1 MKRINNSHPATTPIR
16 TRGLPVGNLRAFE
29 AVARHLNFRSAG
41 EELALTQSAVTRQIQ
56 ALESDVGGALFERH
70 TRSVALTPAG
80 RTLLNSVSPWLERLD
95 TAVRGIRGGLAR
107 KAVSV
112 STFASFASMWVI
124 PKLEAFQRAQP
135 DIDISIDA
143 SDAFVNLDN
152 GDVDLVLRYGTYEQM
167 PKGAIRLFDDVISP
181 MVSPWLLSTRTSAQP
196 IERVADLYAHTLIE
210 MIDATLNQQN
220 WLTWIGWSAQHGSK
234 VPANARWLRLG
245 YAYQTVQAAL
255 AGQGVVLARLPL
267 VEESI
272 HNGALIEPLPQLRVQ
287 SPMAYWLIAKA
298 GSLDRPEVLAFSN
311 WLQKQAALT
320 RKIIKLKT
328 TSHATLST
336 ISSI

>member
-1 MKRINNSHPATTPIR
+1 MNRINSKIQTGAPIR

-41 EELALTQSAVTRQIQ
+41 EELALTQPAVTRQIQ

-70 TRSVALTPAG
+70 TRSVALTSAG
-80 RTLLNSVSPWLERLD
+80 RTLLQSVSPWLERLD
-95 TAVRGIRGGLAR
+95 TAVRSIRGGLAR
-107 KAVSV
+107 KSVSV

-124 PKLEAFQRAQP
+124 PKLEAFQRIQP

-143 SDAFVNLDN
+143 SDAFVNVE
-152 GDVDLVLRYGTYEQM
+152 GGEVDLVLRYGTYAQM
-167 PKGAIRLFDDVISP
+167 PKGAIKLFDDVISP
-181 MVSPWLLSTRTSAQP
+181 MLSPWLLQSRMKDKP
-196 IERVADLYAHTLIE
+196 IVSVADLYSHTLIE
-210 MIDATLNQQN
+210 MSDVTHNQLN
-220 WLTWIGWSAQHGSK
+220 WLTWTGWSAKHSTK
-234 VPANARWLRLG
+234 LSASVRWLRFS
-245 YAYQTVQAAL
+245 YAYQTVQAAI

-272 HNGALIEPLPQLRVQ
+272 QNGTLTEPLPQLRVQ
-287 SPMAYWLIAKA
+287 SPMSYWLIARS

-320 RKIIKLKT
+320 RKIIKLKIT
-328 TSHATLST
+328 P
-336 ISSI
+336 

>member
-1 MKRINNSHPATTPIR
+1 MKRINNPITNTTPVR

-41 EELALTQSAVTRQIQ
+41 EELGLTQPAVTRQIQ

-80 RTLLNSVSPWLERLD
+80 RTLLHSVSPWLERLD
-95 TAVRGIRGGLAR
+95 TAVRSIRGGLAR

-143 SDAFVNLDN
+143 SDAFVNLEN
-152 GDVDLVLRYGTYEQM
+152 GDVDLVLRYGTYAQM

-181 MVSPWLLSTRTSAQP
+181 MVSPWLLDSGTKNKP
-196 IERVADLYAHTLIE
+196 IDGLADLYSHTLIE
-210 MIDATLNQQN
+210 MSDVTQNQQS
-220 WLTWIGWSAQHGSK
+220 WLTWAGWSAQHASK
-234 VPANARWLRLG
+234 VPASARWLRFS

-272 HNGALIEPLPQLRVQ
+272 QNRALIEPLPQLRLQ
-287 SPMAYWLIAKA
+287 SPMSYWLIARS
-298 GSLDRPEVLAFSN
+298 GSLERPEVLAFSN

-328 TSHATLST
+328 L
-336 ISSI
+336 

>member
-1 MKRINNSHPATTPIR
+1 MNRINKLNPTTAPTR

-29 AVARHLNFRSAG
+29 AVARHLNFRTAG
-41 EELALTQSAVTRQIQ
+41 EELALTQPAVTRQIQ

-80 RTLLNSVSPWLERLD
+80 RTLLHSVSPWLERLD

-124 PKLEAFQRAQP
+124 PKLEAFQRTQP

-152 GDVDLVLRYGTYEQM
+152 GDVDLALRYGTYEQM

-181 MVSPWLLSTRTSAQP
+181 MVSPWLMNDKLVAG
-196 IERVADLYAHTLIE
+196 VADLYGFTLIE
-210 MIDATLNQQN
+210 MIDATMNQQN
-220 WLTWIGWSAQHGSK
+220 WLTWIGWSSQHGSK
-234 VPANARWLRLG
+234 VPASARWLRFS

-255 AGQGVVLARLPL
+255 AGQGMALARLPL

-272 HNGALIEPLPQLRVQ
+272 QNGALIEPLPQLRVQ
-287 SPMAYWLIAKA
+287 SPMSYWLIARS

-320 RKIIKLKT
+320 RKIIKFQ
-328 TSHATLST
+328 TL
-336 ISSI
+336 

>member
-1 MKRINNSHPATTPIR
+1 MNRINTIVQSTVPVR

-41 EELALTQSAVTRQIQ
+41 DELGLTQPAVTRQIQ

-70 TRSVALTPAG
+70 TRAVALTPAG
-80 RTLLNSVSPWLERLD
+80 RTLLHSVSPWLERLD
-95 TAVRGIRGGLAR
+95 TTVRAIRGGMAR

-152 GDVDLVLRYGTYEQM
+152 SEVDLVLRYGTYAQM

-181 MVSPWLLSTRTSAQP
+181 MVSPWLLKDKGKETRIDSM
-196 IERVADLYAHTLIE
+196 ADLHGFTLIE
-210 MIDATLNQQN
+210 MSDPTQNQIN
-220 WLTWIGWSAQHGSK
+220 WLTWTGWLAQHGSK
-234 VPANARWLRLG
+234 VPANARWLRFS
-245 YAYQTVQAAL
+245 YAYQTVQAAM

-272 HNGALIEPLPQLRVQ
+272 QNGALLEPLPLLRVQ
-287 SPMAYWLIAKA
+287 SPMSYWLIARS
-298 GSLDRPEVLAFSN
+298 GSLERPEVLAFSN

-320 RKIIKLKT
+320 RNTIKVKM
-328 TSHATLST
+328 
-336 ISSI
+336 

>member
-1 MKRINNSHPATTPIR
+1 MNRINKLNPTTAPTR

-29 AVARHLNFRSAG
+29 AVARHLNFRTAG
-41 EELALTQSAVTRQIQ
+41 EELALTQPAVTRQIQ

-80 RTLLNSVSPWLERLD
+80 RTLLHSVSPWLERLD

-124 PKLEAFQRAQP
+124 PKLEAFQRTQP

-152 GDVDLVLRYGTYEQM
+152 GDVDLALRYGTYEQM

-181 MVSPWLLSTRTSAQP
+181 MVSPWLMNDKLVAG
-196 IERVADLYAHTLIE
+196 VADLYGFTLIE
-210 MIDATLNQQN
+210 MIDATMNQQN
-220 WLTWIGWSAQHGSK
+220 WLTWIGWSSQHGSK
-234 VPANARWLRLG
+234 VPVSARWLRFS

-255 AGQGVVLARLPL
+255 AGQGMVLARLPL

-272 HNGALIEPLPQLRVQ
+272 QNGALIEPLPQLRVQ
-287 SPMAYWLIAKA
+287 SPMSYWLIARS

-311 WLQKQAALT
+311 WLQKQAVLT

-328 TSHATLST
+328 NLST
-336 ISSI
+336 TAVI

>member
-1 MKRINNSHPATTPIR
+1 MKRINQPEAMTRSVR

-29 AVARHLNFRSAG
+29 AVARHLNFRSAS
-41 EELALTQSAVTRQIQ
+41 EELALTQPAVTRQIQ
-56 ALESDVGGALFERH
+56 ALEADVGGLLFERH

-80 RTLLNSVSPWLERLD
+80 RVLLQSVSPWLERLD
-95 TAVRGIRGGLAR
+95 QAVRNIRGGLAR

-135 DIDISIDA
+135 EIDISIDA
-143 SDAFVNLDN
+143 SDAFVNLEQ

-181 MVSPWLLSTRTSAQP
+181 MVSPWLLNSRAAEKPISAVP
-196 IERVADLYAHTLIE
+196 DLFDFTLIE
-210 MIDATLNQQN
+210 MSDVTQNQIN
-220 WLTWIGWSAQHGSK
+220 WLTWAGWAAQQHSK
-234 VPANARWLRLG
+234 LPPKARWLRFN
-245 YAYQTVQAAL
+245 YAYQTAQAAM
-255 AGQGVVLARLPL
+255 AGQGIVLARLPL

-272 HNGALIEPLPQLRVQ
+272 QNGALIEPLPLLRMQ
-287 SPMAYWLIAKA
+287 SPMSYWLIARA

-311 WLQKQAALT
+311 WLQKQAAHT
-320 RKIIKLKT
+320 RKIIKLKQALLT
-328 TSHATLST
+328 
-336 ISSI
+336 